1 MKDDHRCRNPRCGK
15 ERKRRADGRLEGACG
30 LCKPCYVRWHR
41 AGKPE
46 VVPDPLTHE
55 ERTAL
60 STRAKQQAAMQLA
73 TRDDEYVAR
82 CEAGKAERR
91 ARLIRAQEAALFRC
105 MAAGDEKG
113 VREIRLR
120 ITDWEAVAILAA
132 QRAVAAAARPA
143 RPLVPVAKAQAWQAV
158 THALR
163 AVVEEVRPD
172 AA

>member
-1 MKDDHRCRNPRCGK
+1 M
-15 ERKRRADGRLEGACG
+15 
-30 LCKPCYVRWHR
+30 RWHR

-60 STRAKQQAAMQLA
+60 STRAKQQAAMQPA
-73 TRDDEYVAR
+73 TRNDEYVAR

-132 QRAVAAAARPA
+132 QRAVAAGDRKASAAAGA
-143 RPLVPVAKAQAWQAV
+143 R
-158 THALR
+158 R
-163 AVVEEVRPD
+163 
-172 AA
+172 